1 MRDNALPLS
10 GEQLTLVRQAADGV
24 PPAWRSRY
32 LDAVVDLLMGRP
44 RITNA
49 ELLALLGTVRRT
61 MILGRDAP
69 ALADDPHR

>member
-24 PPAWRSRY
+24 PAAWRGRF
-32 LDAVVDLLMGRP
+32 LDAVIDLLTGRQ
-44 RITNA
+44 RVTNA
-49 ELLALLGTVRRT
+49 ELLAMLGTVRRT

-69 ALADDPHR
+69 ALADE